1 VPAPNEVSNDFNV
14 LATNMGLAGITMF
27 LIFVSATMFNKT
39 VDENKDEVDAIVASF
54 TSPFRALGNGL
65 QGLGESL
72 PFLRTVGWPIAVLGL
87 TVIVY
92 GFLEP
97 GFGFNEKSLIVIGS
111 LLIAAGLITYLTEGT
126 ETLYANRRYGQHA
139 AVRIFPLAIV
149 IAAVSVVVSRLSSI
163 EPGVIY
169 GFVGLAVFLRPS
181 TMTDDEEAHTVF
193 LPSLLL
199 LVTSV
204 IAWLAIT
211 PLRDA
216 LNEGNGSFLIAF
228 FEGVAV
234 AIFIGGL
241 EGLFFNLLPISF
253 MDGEKIWR
261 WNKVIWV
268 LSMGIVTLLAWHVLL
283 NDQREYFD
291 SLQETT
297 PLAALIVGGVCVAL
311 TVTTWAYFRL
321 RQRPG

>member
-1 VPAPNEVSNDFNV
+1 
-14 LATNMGLAGITMF
+14 M
-27 LIFVSATMFNKT
+27 
-39 VDENKDEVDAIVASF
+39 
-54 TSPFRALGNGL
+54 
-65 QGLGESL
+65 
-72 PFLRTVGWPIAVLGL
+72 VLGL

-97 GFGFNEKSLIVIGS
+97 GFGFNEKSLIVVGS
-111 LLIAAGLITYLTEGT
+111 LLIAAGLITYLTEGV
-126 ETLYANRRYGQHA
+126 EAAYANRAYGQAA

-149 IAAVSVVVSRLSSI
+149 IAAVSVIVSRLSSI

-181 TMTDDEEAHTVF
+181 TMSDDEEARTVF
-193 LPSLLL
+193 LPAFVL
-199 LVTSV
+199 LVMSV
-204 IAWLAIT
+204 VAWLAIT

-216 LNEGNGSFLIAF
+216 LNEGNDSFLIAF

-234 AIFIGGL
+234 ATFIGGL
-241 EGLFFNLLPISF
+241 EGLFFNLLPLSF

-268 LSMGIVTLLAWHVLL
+268 MTMGIVTLLAWHVLL

-297 PLAALIVGGVCVAL
+297 PMAALIVGGVCVAL
-311 TVTTWAYFRL
+311 TITTWAYFRL
-321 RQRPG
+321 RQRHGSAGL